1 MVSLSNFY
9 LIRPPFES
17 KQEQTFDWL
26 VEAHTL
32 SEKSKGLS
40 EESLALFREKLRE
53 RLWHVGAKS
62 DQISKRGHILA
73 DFLHLD
79 WDKMEIYKLKESPS
93 GANLSVRLKYFD
105 AFVDH
110 VFDTYYPEI
119 SSPPDDLIHVSCTGY
134 LSPSGAQKLVSK
146 RGWGSTTTVTH
157 AYHMGCYGAFP
168 AIRMGTGFLKTGKE
182 RVDIVHTEICSL
194 HSNPSLHESDQLV
207 SQSLFA
213 DGFIKYSLAQNFSG
227 CQLKVLAVHEEIIPD
242 SIDSMTWNVVDWGNQ
257 ISLAKETP
265 ALIARALRGYLKTL
279 CEKAGLP
286 DSVLERALYA
296 IHPGGPKILQQI
308 QQRLNLSEAQM
319 SYSFQIMKKYGN
331 MSSAT
336 LPHIWE
342 AILADTSVED
352 RSLMISLAF
361 GPGLSISG
369 SIMVKETCGS

>member
-17 KQEQTFDWL
+17 KQEETFDWL

-32 SEKSKGLS
+32 SEKTKGLS
-40 EESLALFREKLRE
+40 GESLALFREKLRE

-62 DQISKRGHILA
+62 DHISKRGHILA

-79 WDKMEIYKLKESPS
+79 WDKMEVYKLKESPS

-105 AFVDH
+105 AFVDQ

-119 SSPPDDLIHVSCTGY
+119 STPPDDLIHVSCTGY
-134 LSPSGAQKLVSK
+134 LSPSGAQKVVSK
-146 RGWGSTTTVTH
+146 RGWGAVTTVTH

-168 AIRMGTGFLKTGKE
+168 AIRMGTGFLKNSKE
-182 RVDIVHTEICSL
+182 RIDIVHTEVCSL
-194 HSNPSLHESDQLV
+194 HSNPSLHDSDQLV

-213 DGFIKYSLAQNFSG
+213 DGVIKYSLTENTSAPH
-227 CQLKVLAVHEEIIPD
+227 LRVLAVHEEIIPD

-257 ISLAKETP
+257 ISLAKEIP

-319 SYSFQIMKKYGN
+319 SYSFQIMKNYGN

-342 AILADTSVED
+342 AILTDPNAED
-352 RSLMISLAF
+352 RSVLISLAF